1 MSTSDRKVDYTT
13 DFLSGEPDSVVIEE
27 SNGHPH
33 LHVVDECPPYNP
45 PDGPRAIT
53 NDTLA
58 LAAGESPDQSEVVR
72 GFTEFPTHPPAEDV
86 LAGDAQFRVTDIHM
100 WNAPAGEG
108 KSVAMSQTSMA
119 WAMNLPYCG
128 IYPTRPLKI
137 IHFCGEDD
145 ASTIGQCRE
154 GFLLH
159 SKAITGRQLT
169 AANLKPL
176 DIMVRTDFSRQFTGD
191 AFLRR
196 LDAMLT
202 EEHADLI
209 LINPLLSF
217 IGGSIVETV
226 SVFLREGLG
235 PILKRHRCAALISHH
250 TCKLNKDSWENMDFT
265 YSGIGG
271 GEVANIP
278 RSVFTLAP
286 TKVDGLRVLHVSK
299 RKTVGWKDD
308 EGKFT
313 DHAYFKR
320 TDDPKRPA
328 WLPVTHGEAAEM
340 MEAVY
345 SSGSGR
351 NKKATIEH
359 VMEAL
364 ATGAMTR
371 QALIETV
378 MRKCGCGISTAK
390 TAISNAQLGSISSF
404 TDKDK
409 NTNRDVRFFCLPEHI
424 GQWVKTELT
433 S

>member
-1 MSTSDRKVDYTT
+1 MNSSNQMIDLTRCFV
-13 DFLSGEPDSVVIEE
+13 SGEPTEYQYLQVIDS
-27 SNGHPH
+27 N
-33 LHVVDECPPYNP
+33 LPPTYTALG
-45 PDGPRAIT
+45 GPKPIT
-53 NDTLA
+53 EITL
-58 LAAGESPDQSEVVR
+58 LEAAGEKPDQSEVVR
-72 GFTEFPTHPPAEDV
+72 GFMDFPTHPPADDV
-86 LAGDAQFRVTDIHM
+86 LAGDGQFRVADIHM
-100 WNAPAGEG
+100 WNAPAGQG
-108 KSVAMSQTSMA
+108 KSVGASQKTMA
-119 WAMNLPYCG
+119 WSLGLPYFG

-159 SKAITGRQLT
+159 SEVITGRQLT
-169 AANLKPL
+169 SADLKPL
-176 DIMVRTDFSRQFTGD
+176 DEMVRTDFSREFTGN
-191 AFLRR
+191 AFLLR

-202 EEHADLI
+202 EEHADVI

-217 IGGSIVETV
+217 IGGPIVETV
-226 SVFLREGLG
+226 SDFLRKGLG
-235 PILKRHRCAALISHH
+235 PILQRHRCAALISHH

-271 GEVANIP
+271 GEIANIP

-286 TKVDGLRVLHVSK
+286 TKVEGLLILHVSK

-328 WLPVTHGEAAEM
+328 WLPVTHGEAAEL
-340 MEAVY
+340 MEAVNS
-345 SSGSGR
+345 SSGGR

-364 ATGAMTR
+364 TVGAMTR

-378 MRKCGCGISTAK
+378 IKNCRCGLSTAK
-390 TAISNAQLGSISSF
+390 TAISNAQLGSVSTF
-404 TDKDK
+404 TEKDSK
-409 NTNRDVRFFCLPEHI
+409 TGRSILFFCLPEHR